1 MLPNVSGLSL
11 QRRCVPC
18 GTPVT
23 FRTREE
29 QLQDYLREFVHHE
42 TLDEQ
47 IDNADC
53 DICHEPLGSPP
64 STAAGHLS
72 PPGFRE
78 WVDFCGHG
86 HYFHRWCLKSL
97 MEHQGTH
104 MVCPDCRRPMSDNLR
119 IMVRTHSLYTEVV
132 PTDPPQRPPTE
143 MEIRR
148 DAHAALAQQARE
160 EEGRMALVMRTLRR
174 LGWGALA
181 ADMAR
186 NAIRQGNAWGW
197 TGTASAVLAML
208 LALNSIQQEWLE
220 QEAAGEL

>member
-1 MLPNVSGLSL
+1 M

-97 MEHQGTH
+97 VEHQGNS
-104 MVCPDCRRPMSDNLR
+104 MVCPDCRRPMSDNLQ
-119 IMVRTHSLYTEVV
+119 IMVRTDRLYTEVV
-132 PTDPPQRPPTE
+132 PTDPPQNPPTE

-148 DAHAALAQQARE
+148 QTHAALAQQARD
-160 EEGRMALVMRTLRR
+160 EEGRVAWVRRMLLRMG
-174 LGWGALA
+174 LGATAANAAAIGA
-181 ADMAR
+181 
-186 NAIRQGNAWGW
+186 RQGTILGW
-197 TGTASAVLAML
+197 TGTAAAMLAML
-208 LALNSIQQEWLE
+208 IALRDIRQEWLE
-220 QEAAGEL
+220 QEAAREQ